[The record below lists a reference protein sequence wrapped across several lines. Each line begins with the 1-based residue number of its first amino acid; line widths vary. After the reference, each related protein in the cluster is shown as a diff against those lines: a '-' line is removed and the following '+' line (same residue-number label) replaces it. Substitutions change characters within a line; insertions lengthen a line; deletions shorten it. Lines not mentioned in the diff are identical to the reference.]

1 MKLPFHKLRPG
12 MFRVLALLLALLL
25 LTGCG
30 APAQELQ
37 STTPPTGQ
45 TTVPVTEATMDPSLP
60 PQQDPH
66 DEQTEPTA
74 IPTQP
79 ITTQPTVPAPTQPTT
94 PPPTEPIV
102 TQPAPTQP
110 PVTQPPVTQPT
121 MPPQPSGSSFAIH
134 FIDVGQAD
142 AALILCDGQAM
153 LIDGGNADDS
163 NLMYTY
169 LSRLGITYLD
179 YVIGTHAHED
189 HIGGIAGALNYA
201 SVGQVFCPVTS
212 YTTKAF
218 NNFVKAVQKHGRTI
232 TVPSVGDRFNLGS
245 ADCLVLGVNSTD
257 DTNESSIVLRITYGN
272 TSFMF
277 TGDAEQEAE
286 NMILNRGYDLRSDVL
301 KVGHHGSASSTS
313 YYWLRQVAP
322 KYAVISVGKGNSYG
336 HPTETVLSRLR
347 DADVTTFRTD
357 MQGDIICTSDGQTVS
372 FQVSRNADAD
382 TFGGIGEN
390 STQQGSTS
398 SDSSGEQS
406 YVLNTNSMK
415 FHYPSCSSAQKIS
428 RKNRKDYTGSREDL
442 IAQGYDPCGSCHP

>member
-1 MKLPFHKLRPG
+1 MNQPINKFKPCL
-12 MFRVLALLLALLL
+12 FRVMALLLALLL

-37 STTPPTGQ
+37 NTTSPTGQ
-45 TTVPVTEATMDPSLP
+45 TTTVATQITTDPSLP

-66 DEQTEPTA
+66 DEPTEPDSA
-74 IPTQP
+74 PTQP
-79 ITTQPTVPAPTQPTT
+79 TATQPTEPAPTQPTT

-102 TQPAPTQP
+102 TQPPVTQP
-110 PVTQPPVTQPT
+110 PVTQPPVTQPPAT
-121 MPPQPSGSSFAIH
+121 EPSQPSGSSFVIH

-163 NLMYTY
+163 NLMYSY
-169 LSRLGITYLD
+169 LSRSGITYLD

-212 YTTKAF
+212 YSTRAF
-218 NNFVKAVQKHGRTI
+218 DNFVKAVQNHGRSI
-232 TVPSVGDRFNLGS
+232 TVPSVGDRFHLGS
-245 ADCLVLGVNSTD
+245 ADCHILGVNSAE
-257 DTNESSIVLRITYGN
+257 DTNESSIVLKITYGN
-272 TSFMF
+272 TSFLF
-277 TGDAEQEAE
+277 TGDAEREAE
-286 NMILNRGYDLRSDVL
+286 NLILNRGYDLRSDVL

-322 KYAVISVGKGNSYG
+322 EYAVISVGKGNSYG

-357 MQGDIICTSDGQTVS
+357 LQGDIICTSDGQTVS
-372 FQVSRNADAD
+372 FQVSKNPNTD
-382 TFGGIGEN
+382 TLGGIGGN
-390 STQQGSTS
+390 SQQGGTTS
-398 SDSSGEQS
+398 NGDAQN
-406 YVLNTNSMK
+406 YILNTNSMK
-415 FHYPSCSSAQKIS
+415 FHEPSCSSAQKIS
-428 RKNRKDYTGSREDL
+428 RKNRKEYFGTREDL

>member
-1 MKLPFHKLRPG
+1 MKQPFKKMMPCRI
-12 MFRVLALLLALLL
+12 LALLMALLL
-25 LTGCG
+25 LAGCG
-30 APAQELQ
+30 SPVEVPQN
-37 STTPPTGQ
+37 
-45 TTVPVTEATMDPSLP
+45 TTVPTSSSIGQPDAATQPELP

-66 DEQTEPTA
+66 DEVTEPTA
-74 IPTQP
+74 PTTTQP
-79 ITTQPTVPAPTQPTT
+79 VTTPAATQPTVT
-94 PPPTEPIV
+94 P
-102 TQPAPTQP
+102 PAPTQP
-110 PVTQPPVTQPT
+110 PITLPPVTQPT
-121 MPPQPSGSSFAIH
+121 APSQPSGSSFTVH

-163 NLMYTY
+163 SLMYSY
-169 LSRLGITYLD
+169 LNRLGITHLD

-201 SVGQVFCPVTS
+201 SPGPVLCPVTS
-212 YTTKAF
+212 GSTKAF
-218 NNFVKAVQKHGRTI
+218 KNFVKAVQKHGRSI

-245 ADCLVLGVNSTD
+245 ASCQVLGVNSTS

-277 TGDAEQEAE
+277 TGDAEREAE
-286 NMILNRGYDLRSDVL
+286 NTILNRGYDLRSDVL

-313 YYWLRQVAP
+313 YHWLRQVAP

-347 DADVTTFRTD
+347 DADVTTYRTD
-357 MQGDIICTSDGQTVS
+357 LQGDIICTSDGQTVC

-382 TFGGIGEN
+382 TFGGIGGN
-390 STQQGSTS
+390 STQQGSAS
-398 SDSSGEQS
+398 SGGEQS

-415 FHYPSCSSAQKIS
+415 FHYPGCTSAQKIS
-428 RKNRKDYTGSREDL
+428 KKNRKDYTGSREDL
-442 IAQGYDPCGSCHP
+442 INQGYDPCGNCDP

>member
-1 MKLPFHKLRPG
+1 MKQPYKMRNPG
-12 MFRVLALLLALLL
+12 MARVLALLLALLL

-30 APAQELQ
+30 APVETPQNTTAPVTQ
-37 STTPPTGQ
+37 STVPTQ
-45 TTVPVTEATMDPSLP
+45 ETEATLDPQLP

-66 DEQTEPTA
+66 DEPETQPATPPATQPDGTLPPVTLPVHTEPTL
-74 IPTQP
+74 
-79 ITTQPTVPAPTQPTT
+79 
-94 PPPTEPIV
+94 PPV
-102 TQPAPTQP
+102 TQPPVTQP

-121 MPPQPSGSSFAIH
+121 APPQPSGSSFTVH

-142 AALILCDGQAM
+142 AALILCDGKAM

-163 NLMYTY
+163 SLMYSY

-201 SVGQVFCPVTS
+201 SPGQVFCPVTS
-212 YTTKAF
+212 GSTRAF
-218 NNFVKAVQKHGRTI
+218 NNFVKSVRNHGKSI

-245 ADCLVLGVNSTD
+245 ASCQVLGVNSTS

-277 TGDAEQEAE
+277 TGDAEREAE

-347 DADVTTFRTD
+347 DADVTTYRTD
-357 MQGDIICTSDGQTVS
+357 LQGDIICTSDGQTVS

-382 TFGGIGEN
+382 TFGGIGGN
-390 STQQGSTS
+390 STQQGGS
-398 SDSSGEQS
+398 SSGGGQQT

-428 RKNRKDYTGSREDL
+428 SKNRKDYTGTREDL
-442 IAQGYDPCGSCHP
+442 INQGYDPCGNCHP